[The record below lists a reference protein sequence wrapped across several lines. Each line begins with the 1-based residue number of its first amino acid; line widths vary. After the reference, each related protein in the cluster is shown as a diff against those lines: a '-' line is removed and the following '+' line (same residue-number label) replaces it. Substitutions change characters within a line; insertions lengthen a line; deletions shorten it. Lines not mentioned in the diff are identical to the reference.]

1 MKILFLTSVDH
12 PQVKYEADYLGKNI
26 NLTYIVTPIFEGR
39 QLVYSLRCFFES
51 FPKICVSLLKLWI
64 PPLPQSLYY
73 ALMSSI
79 ILNEEKVRDGKYD
92 LIYAHWLY
100 PAGFIGLI
108 LSKILNCK
116 LVSVIWGY
124 DIQVIREVKSYGVRG
139 LNRIISRL
147 VIEKSDLIIAN
158 HRIHEVLAKHISSPK
173 AHNRILYLP
182 PAIPDIS
189 IDAQDEFTAEL
200 KERLQFTL
208 DELKEKKVV
217 LYAPSL
223 RPLYGVREFVRA
235 AKIVST
241 SLKECIF
248 IIVGDGELKD
258 EAIRFIKEN
267 CLEDKVVLVGKVSHD
282 CMKVL
287 YKLSALVCDLAYPG
301 TGTTSLEALCFGKP
315 VIGIESP
322 KTVITH
328 GVNGFLIEKGDY
340 RSLANYVVAILKD
353 DELRRKLSINA
364 RKTFEEKFIIQKRI
378 NRLLNIFNDV
388 IK

>member
-1 MKILFLTSVDH
+1 
-12 PQVKYEADYLGKNI
+12 
-26 NLTYIVTPIFEGR
+26 
-39 QLVYSLRCFFES
+39 
-51 FPKICVSLLKLWI
+51 
-64 PPLPQSLYY
+64 
-73 ALMSSI
+73 
-79 ILNEEKVRDGKYD
+79 LNEEKVRDEKYD

-108 LSKILNCK
+108 LSRILNCK
-116 LVSVIWGY
+116 LASVIWGY
-124 DIQVIREVKSYGVRG
+124 DIQVIREVKGYGVQG
-139 LNRIISRL
+139 LNKIISRL

-158 HRIHEVLAKHISSPK
+158 HKIHKVLAEHISSPK
-173 AHNRILYLP
+173 ARNRILYLP
-182 PAIPDIS
+182 PAIPDMS
-189 IDAQDEFTAEL
+189 INAQDEFTDEL

-223 RPLYGVREFVRA
+223 RPLYGAREFVRA
-235 AKIVST
+235 AQIVSN
-241 SLKECIF
+241 LAKDCIF

-258 EAIRFIKEN
+258 EVIKFVKEN
-267 CLEDKVVLVGKVSHD
+267 GLEDRVVLVGKVSHNS
-282 CMKVL
+282 MKVL
-287 YKLSALVCDLAYPG
+287 YRLSALVCDLAYPG
-301 TGTTSLEALCFGKP
+301 TGTTALEALCFRKP

-328 GVNGFLIEKGDY
+328 GVNGFLIKKGDY
-340 RSLANYVVAILKD
+340 KSLANYITTVLEEHK
-353 DELRRKLSINA
+353 LRESLSINA

>member
-1 MKILFLTSVDH
+1 
-12 PQVKYEADYLGKNI
+12 
-26 NLTYIVTPIFEGR
+26 
-39 QLVYSLRCFFES
+39 
-51 FPKICVSLLKLWI
+51 
-64 PPLPQSLYY
+64 
-73 ALMSSI
+73 MSSI